1 MSISVLGISPNPTI
15 QATHLSTPPN
25 VNTDVTIFT
34 GVIECAFK
42 GDSSGVTDA
51 AGVTR
56 DTLSFNILDP
66 NNEETDLRIDIGSFF
81 GASGTV
87 SLTSFA
93 YDGVVNS
100 ALWAV
105 DDTGVALTN
114 LDRGT
119 GTANVQVVANLA
131 VRGANGIILR
141 VSYTAFVRTT
151 SGAIVVFL
159 PPPGG

>member
-56 DTLSFNILDP
+56 DTLSFNIPDP
-66 NNEETDLRIDIGSFF
+66 NNPTDLRIDIGSFF
-81 GASGTV
+81 GASGTL
-87 SLTSFA
+87 SMTSFA
-93 YDGVVNS
+93 YEGVVNS

-105 DDTGVALTN
+105 DDTGVVLTN
-114 LDRGT
+114 VDSE
-119 GTANVQVVANLA
+119 TATTNVQVVANLA
-131 VRGANGIILR
+131 VR
-141 VSYTAFVRTT
+141 
-151 SGAIVVFL
+151 
-159 PPPGG
+159 